1 MIAPAGNDAAGN
13 NAGGAEQGFTLVEML
28 VTLLLFGII
37 ATVATTLTVSATR
50 SFAATDTALAGVTQ
64 LEGARAVLSADLGQ
78 AAQRPSMAADGKPMP
93 AFVLTPD
100 GFVVVRRGLSG
111 ALPNVEKIA
120 WGFDGRSLMRQT
132 FPAID
137 FAAPGDTV
145 LMVPGV
151 KAIRLRVAGSQ
162 GWQDSWKPASPED
175 LPRAV
180 ELTLIRADGRPVTMK
195 FLVAA

>member
-1 MIAPAGNDAAGN
+1 MTRLADHERTGN
-13 NAGGAEQGFTLVEML
+13 EKGFTLVEML

-37 ATVATTLTVSATR
+37 ATVATTLTASATR

-64 LEGARAVLSADLGQ
+64 LEGARAVLAADLGQ

-93 AFVLTPD
+93 AFLLTPD
-100 GFVVVRRGLSG
+100 GFVLVRRGLSG
-111 ALPNVEKIA
+111 ALPNVEKVA
-120 WGFDGRSLMRQT
+120 WGFDGQGLMRQT

-137 FAAPGDTV
+137 FAGPGEAM

-151 KAIRLRVAGSQ
+151 KAVRLRVAGPQ
-162 GWQDSWKPASPED
+162 GWQDSWKPDRPEE

-180 ELTLIRADGRPVTMK
+180 ELTLIRQDGRPVTMK

>member
-1 MIAPAGNDAAGN
+1 MTRRRFLAQRQG
-13 NAGGAEQGFTLVEML
+13 EQGFTLVEML

-37 ATVATTLTVSATR
+37 ASVATTLTASATR
-50 SFAATDTALAGVTQ
+50 SFAATDTALAGVSQ
-64 LEGARAVLSADLGQ
+64 LEGARAVLAADLGQ

-93 AFVLTPD
+93 AFLLTAD
-100 GFVVVRRGLSG
+100 GFVLVRRGLAG
-111 ALPNVEKIA
+111 ALPNVEKVA
-120 WGFDGRSLMRQT
+120 WGFDGEALMRQT

-137 FAAPGDTV
+137 FAGPGQPI

-151 KAIRLRVAGSQ
+151 KAVRLRVAGSQ
-162 GWQDSWKPASPED
+162 GWQNSWAPDRPED

-180 ELTLIRADGRPVTMK
+180 ELTLVRADGRPVTMK

>member
-1 MIAPAGNDAAGN
+1 MLPTPPGEAQ
-13 NAGGAEQGFTLVEML
+13 AEHGFTLVEML

-37 ATVATTLTVSATR
+37 ASVATTLTASATR
-50 SFAATDTALAGVTQ
+50 SFAATDSALAGVSQ
-64 LEGARAVLSADLGQ
+64 LEGARAVLAADLGQ

-93 AFVLTPD
+93 AFLLTAD
-100 GFVVVRRGLSG
+100 GFVLVRRGLAG
-111 ALPNVEKIA
+111 ALPNVEKVA
-120 WGFDGRSLMRQT
+120 WGFDGTALMRQT

-137 FAAPGDTV
+137 LAGPGQAI

-151 KAIRLRVAGSQ
+151 KAVRLRVAGPQ
-162 GWQDSWKPASPED
+162 GWQDSWRPENPED

-180 ELTLIRADGRPVTMK
+180 EITLVRADGRPVTMK